1 MMGIIFGVVILC
13 YLLIAFS
20 LSIKYLSLFSKE
32 QNISPEDQAICT
44 ITFAIASIFW
54 PIVLPISYVELFD
67 SQNSVKKTFIS
78 VNE

>member
-1 MMGIIFGVVILC
+1 MGIIFGVVILC
-13 YLLIAFS
+13 YLLIALS
-20 LSIKYLSLFSKE
+20 LGIKYLSLLSKE
-32 QNISPEDQAICT
+32 QNISAEDKAICI

-54 PIVLPISYVELFD
+54 PIAISISYVELFE